1 MENGPELKLVVR
13 WSVQHNSKES
23 KLNPES
29 KIRIKDEYWKTLK
42 TNLRVDVKVISR
54 FIPSILRID
63 WKDELI
69 KKKQLDWRD

>member
-29 KIRIKDEYWKTLK
+29 EIRIKDEYWKTLK

>member
-1 MENGPELKLVVR
+1 MENGSELKLAAR

-23 KLNPES
+23 KLNSES
-29 KIRIKDEYWKTLK
+29 EIRIKDEYWKTLK

-54 FIPSILRID
+54 LIPSILRID

-69 KKKQLDWRD
+69 KEKQLDWRD